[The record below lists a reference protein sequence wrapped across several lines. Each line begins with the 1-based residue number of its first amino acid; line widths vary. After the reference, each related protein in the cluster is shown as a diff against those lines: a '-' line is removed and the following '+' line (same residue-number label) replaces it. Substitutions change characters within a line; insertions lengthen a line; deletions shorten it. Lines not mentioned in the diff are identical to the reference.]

1 MNMSAEIVIF
11 AAASYLYGAL
21 PYAHIA
27 TYLFTRKNLS
37 KEGTGNI
44 GVTNAFKVGGYA
56 VGTITVLGETS
67 KALVPILIAHRFFSG
82 TLSLT
87 LLFVFLSLVGTSF
100 SIFLKGKGG
109 KGSTVA
115 MWSLLILSPYSL
127 LTLLALWIV
136 VLKVSRGNFL
146 IKKIPLLFIP
156 IIIYYFEHDILFAL
170 FGLLTSTLFYFN
182 SYKRKDDFVHYGIFH
197 GKSDSKDISDTH
209 TLHS

>member
-1 MNMSAEIVIF
+1 MITEIILC
-11 AAASYLYGAL
+11 AAATYLYGAI

-27 TYLFTRKNLS
+27 TYLFKRKNLGR
-37 KEGTGNI
+37 EGTGNI

-56 VGTITVLGETS
+56 AGTITVLGETS
-67 KALVPILIAHRFFSG
+67 KALVPIVIAHRFFSSN
-82 TLSLT
+82 LYIT
-87 LLFVFLSLVGTSF
+87 LLFVYLSLVGTSF
-100 SIFLKGKGG
+100 SIFLKGRGG

-127 LTLLALWIV
+127 FTLLALWIV

-156 IIIYYFEHDILFAL
+156 IIIYYFERDILFAL
-170 FGLLTSTLFYFN
+170 FGLLTSILFYLN
-182 SYKRKDDFVHYGIFH
+182 SYRRKDDFVHYGIFH
-197 GKSDSKDISDTH
+197 RKSDLKDTRDAH

>member
-1 MNMSAEIVIF
+1 MNISAEIVIF
-11 AAASYLYGAL
+11 AAASYLYGAI

-27 TYLFTRKNLS
+27 TYLFRRKNLS

-56 VGTITVLGETS
+56 AGTVTVLGETS
-67 KALVPILIAHRFFSG
+67 KALVPIFIAYHFFSG
-82 TLSLT
+82 NLYIT
-87 LLFVFLSLVGTSF
+87 LLFVYLALVGTSF

-127 LTLLALWIV
+127 FTLLTLWIV
-136 VLKVSRGNFL
+136 ILKISRGHFL

-156 IIIYYFEHDILFAL
+156 LVIYLFERDVYFTL
-170 FGLLTSTLFYFN
+170 FGFLTSFLFYLN

-197 GKSDSKDISDTH
+197 RKSDLKDTHDAH

>member
-1 MNMSAEIVIF
+1 MNMIAEIVIF
-11 AAASYLYGAL
+11 AAASYLYGAV

-27 TYLFTRKNLS
+27 TYLFKRKNLS

-56 VGTITVLGETS
+56 AGTITVLGETS
-67 KALVPILIAHRFFSG
+67 KALVPIVIARLFFSG
-82 TLSLT
+82 NLYIT

-127 LTLLALWIV
+127 FTLLALWIV

-156 IIIYYFEHDILFAL
+156 IIIYYFENDILFAL
-170 FGLLTSTLFYFN
+170 FGLLTSILFYLN
-182 SYKRKDDFVHYGIFH
+182 SYRRKDDFVHYGIFH
-197 GKSDSKDISDTH
+197 QKSDLRDTH
-209 TLHS
+209 DAHTLRS

>member
-1 MNMSAEIVIF
+1 MEIIF
-11 AAASYLYGAL
+11 YSLISYLYGAI
-21 PYAHIA
+21 PCAHIA
-27 TYLFTRKNLS
+27 TYLFKRKNLS

-56 VGTITVLGETS
+56 AGTITVLGETS
-67 KALVPILIAHRFFSG
+67 KALVPIFIAHRFFSG
-82 TLSLT
+82 NLYIT
-87 LLFVFLSLVGTSF
+87 LLFVYLSLVGTSF

-115 MWSLLILSPYSL
+115 MWSLLILSWKSL
-127 LTLLALWIV
+127 FTLLVLWILI
-136 VLKVSRGNFL
+136 LKVSRGNFL

-156 IIIYYFEHDILFAL
+156 MVIFLFEQDVFFAL
-170 FGLLTSTLFYFN
+170 FGILTSILFYLN

-197 GKSDSKDISDTH
+197 RKSDPRDSRSAH

>member
-1 MNMSAEIVIF
+1 MIAEIFIF
-11 AAASYLYGAL
+11 AAASYLYGAI

-27 TYLFTRKNLS
+27 TYLFKRKNLS

-56 VGTITVLGETS
+56 AATITVLGETS
-67 KALVPILIAHRFFSG
+67 KALVPIVIAHRFFSG
-82 TLSLT
+82 TLYIT
-87 LLFVFLSLVGTSF
+87 LLFVYLSLVGTSF

-127 LTLLALWIV
+127 FTLLALWIV

-156 IIIYYFEHDILFAL
+156 IVIYYFEHDIMFAL
-170 FGLLTSTLFYFN
+170 FGLLTSILFYLN
-182 SYKRKDDFVHYGIFH
+182 SYRRKDDFVHYGIFH
-197 GKSDSKDISDTH
+197 RKSDLRDTSDAH